1 MLDNS
6 PGSASLACICV
17 RTCLQDMSLQ
27 HTAPNAP
34 ICGGLYIRKEKKRRG
49 EVRLHIIGGVCVNRR
64 IRRGDYTLAA
74 AADGRENQTGTGRY

>member
-1 MLDNS
+1 MRAYMSTGHVS
-6 PGSASLACICV
+6 PTHSTYI
-17 RTCLQDMSLQ
+17 R
-27 HTAPNAP
+27 

-74 AADGRENQTGTGRY
+74 ADGRENQTGTGRY

>member
-1 MLDNS
+1 LDNS

-27 HTAPNAP
+27 HTVLTY
-34 ICGGLYIRKEKKRRG
+34 IRTCGGLYIRKEKKRRG